1 MRRQAS
7 TMPWTDNN
15 RVFIITMFGANKW
28 HMQDFL
34 QVSQLSKIEG
44 AKRREAFGGES
55 AKEPTCAGGVGSGGA
70 RRASDPV
77 AAVSGDAAARHHV
90 RGGAGVALAESGGA
104 RVADLAR
111 GAGDAVAV
119 VAGVAL
125 ARYAVEQRSLD
136 RAPDA

>member
-1 MRRQAS
+1 
-7 TMPWTDNN
+7 MPWTDNN
-15 RVFIITMFGANKW
+15 RAFIITMSGSKNGTCKISFNS
-28 HMQDFL
+28 
-34 QVSQLSKIEG
+34 VSKTEG
-44 AKRREAFGGES
+44 AKRKEAFGGES

-70 RRASDPV
+70 RRASDPI

-90 RGGAGVALAESGGA
+90 RGGAGVALAEGGGA

-125 ARYAVEQRSLD
+125 ARHAVEQRSLD